1 MDRQTIVIILMV
13 VLVAGIVIWNYVDA
27 WRRGMRP

>member
-13 VLVAGIVIWNYVDA
+13 VLVTGIVIWNYVDA